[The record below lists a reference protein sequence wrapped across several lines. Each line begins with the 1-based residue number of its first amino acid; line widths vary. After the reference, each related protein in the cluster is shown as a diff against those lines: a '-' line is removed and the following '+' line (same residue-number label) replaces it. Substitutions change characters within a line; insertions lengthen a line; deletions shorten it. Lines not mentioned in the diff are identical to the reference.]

1 MFTRNRPNPAA
12 TSRAS
17 AGGFTLLEMIM
28 ALTLLALLSG
38 MVFGIVRVS
47 VRTAVDTRQIQQEND
62 EVNRYVALCRHM
74 FQNLPVTAILSLKV
88 TETATPPIQELTISG
103 APEAFSY
110 GYSPMSYKDT
120 ILGIRP
126 DYAATESAETNPQ
139 GTRLYYLG
147 LSREDIIPT
156 QVGQS
161 AGVTRAAGDG
171 LAAPD
176 DQGRYWMP
184 LLSGVVSLNWR
195 FYKQDEDV
203 WEEEWEDTDLPPL
216 VEMNLLLKD
225 RTLPLR
231 AVFALPTTKLT
242 EANAALRPSTS
253 SSSSTQTGGGN
264 NNNAGGGGNNN
275 QGGGDRGGR
284 GGGDRGGRGG
294 GGGRDGGGQGQGQG
308 GQGQG
313 GQGQGQGGQRGGG
326 GGPRGGGGGGG
337 ASGNSGGGAQPS
349 GGGGGSTGG
358 GR

>member
-1 MFTRNRPNPAA
+1 MFTRNRPNPAT
-12 TSRAS
+12 TSHAS
-17 AGGFTLLEMIM
+17 GGGGFTLLEMIM
-28 ALTLLALLSG
+28 ALTLLSVLSG
-38 MVFGIVRVS
+38 LIFGIVRVS
-47 VRTAVDTRQIQQEND
+47 LRTAVDTRQIQMEND

-74 FQNLPVTAILSLKV
+74 FQNLPVTAILTLKV
-88 TETATPPIQELTISG
+88 TETASPPIQELTISG

-126 DYAATESAETNPQ
+126 DYPATESAETNPE

-161 AGVTRAAGDG
+161 AGVTRAAGAG

-184 LLSGVVSLNWR
+184 LLSNVVSLNWR
-195 FYKQDEDV
+195 FYKQDEDI

-253 SSSSTQTGGGN
+253 TSSSTQTAGG
-264 NNNAGGGGNNN
+264 NNNAGGGGGNNN
-275 QGGGDRGGR
+275 QGGGGDRGGR
-284 GGGDRGGRGG
+284 GGGDRGGRGDG

-313 GQGQGQGGQRGGG
+313 GPRGGGG
-326 GGPRGGGGGGG
+326 GGPRGGGGG

>member
-1 MFTRNRPNPAA
+1 MFTRNRPNPAT

-74 FQNLPVTAILSLKV
+74 FQNLPVTAILTLKV

-126 DYAATESAETNPQ
+126 DYAATESAESNPQ

-147 LSREDIIPT
+147 ISREDIIPT

-184 LLSGVVSLNWR
+184 LLSDVVSLNWR

-264 NNNAGGGGNNN
+264 NNAGGGGNNN

-284 GGGDRGGRGG
+284 GGGGDRGGRGN

-313 GQGQGQGGQRGGG
+313 GQRGGGG
-326 GGPRGGGGGGG
+326 GGPRGGGGGG
-337 ASGNSGGGAQPS
+337 SGNSGGGAQPS

>member
-1 MFTRNRPNPAA
+1 
-12 TSRAS
+12 
-17 AGGFTLLEMIM
+17 M

-74 FQNLPVTAILSLKV
+74 FQNLPVTAILTLKV
-88 TETATPPIQELTISG
+88 TESGTPAVQELTISG

-126 DYAATESAETNPQ
+126 DYPATESAETNPE

-161 AGVTRAAGDG
+161 AGVTRAVGAG

-184 LLSGVVSLNWR
+184 LLSNVVSLNWR

-253 SSSSTQTGGGN
+253 TSSSTQTGGGN
-264 NNNAGGGGNNN
+264 NNQGGGGNNN

-284 GGGDRGGRGG
+284 GGGDRGGRGDRGG

-308 GQGQG
+308 QG
-313 GQGQGQGGQRGGG
+313 GQGQGQGQGGPRGGG
-326 GGPRGGGGGGG
+326 GGPRGGGGG